1 MSLAVELFLLNINHE
16 RIKAMRKIVKTRWV
30 LLFIV
35 LLCGLGVRAQSWET
49 IGAPGI
55 SSGDVSFTSIAV
67 ENGTPYV
74 AYRDGA
80 NNYKATVKKFN
91 GVNWVTVGQ
100 AGFTSP
106 NIGVPSLA
114 VYNGTPYVAYQ
125 GNFFDD
131 GQKAMVKKFDGTS
144 WVDVGS
150 TAASS
155 GNASMVTV
163 AIDNGTIYVA
173 FEDYSNSQKATV
185 KKLNGNIWEDVGLPV
200 STGVGDYPIIA
211 INNGIPYIAFSDESN
226 GGKAVVKK
234 FNGTTWETVGNSGFS
249 AGDLYWCSLAFDNT
263 TPYLAY
269 VDAANGN
276 KATVMKFNGIVWE
289 NVGPSGFST
298 NLATYP
304 DLVINNGIP
313 SISYIDAIDD
323 PFNTVFT
330 LVVKQFNGTIWED
343 VGSTPVTTDNADYS
357 SLTTAN
363 GVLYVS
369 YKDDGSNYK
378 LTVKKF
384 GTPVVPMKLKFIT
397 SSDGRSIKLPLY
409 GSVNCTVDWGD
420 GSSPENYTTV
430 GLKSHTFTTAGT
442 YIVSISGSLTR
453 FGYYDIGNA
462 SGWRGSG
469 YLTEVI
475 DFGDIGLTSLAGAFS
490 DADNLSVVPT
500 TLPSSITD
508 LSYCFYLN
516 SRVSITNLNSWDLSH
531 VTNMLGAFYEAS
543 AFNQDIS
550 GWDVSNV
557 ISMENLFKRAYA
569 FNQPIGTWDVGNVI
583 TMEDMFRNATAFN
596 QPIGSWDVSSV
607 TTMEGMFES
616 NSVFNQDIGNWNVAG
631 VTTMASMFD
640 WATAFNQDISSWDVG
655 SVTDMSWMF
664 SGATAFNQNLANW
677 DITSVTTME
686 DMFANVTLSTAN
698 YDAILTAW
706 ASQTVQ
712 QNVLFGAGN
721 SKYSAGTAASA
732 RASLINN
739 DNWTIT
745 DGGMNIITYTWNGS
759 VSSDWNTAANW
770 DLNTVPG
777 ATDDVVITNTGTAPM
792 LSASAQVSCN
802 ALTVNSGA
810 SLTISSG
817 GSLIAN
823 SSTGTVIVKRTLS
836 GTNQYHF
843 ISSPVNNADL
853 STVFEVSLQ
862 DKIYLRRY
870 DEPSGNWMNITIP
883 ATLSNGIGYSFF
895 RSATKAI
902 GTSATFTGTLITS
915 DLTPSISNN
924 GPAGNDQYKG
934 YNLIGNPYTSAIKWG
949 QGNWNRSN
957 VDDAVYV
964 WSNGVYKSYVGGVG
978 ALTNGVIP
986 AQQGFF
992 VKANG
997 ASPSIT
1003 IPAAARVHNT
1013 QAFYKNSIFN
1023 TLRLE
1028 VASSVNDYVDATFIR
1043 FAPEATAL
1051 FDNQLDAYKLENDAE
1066 APMIYT
1072 TAGEDLLS
1080 VNSLPSSNQ
1089 YSELVVSFTAGVNG
1103 RYNITASGMESFGNS
1118 NIVLMDMLTNATQN
1132 LALNPIYA
1140 FDATTQDASDR
1151 FKVSFAS
1158 VGIDNNP
1165 LQNIGIYSSD
1175 GKIMLQLPEVTKAEV
1190 IITSIAGQVVASH
1203 FINAVGLIE
1212 LPVSVSSGIYVV
1224 SVKGQAGIVTRKV
1237 FVR

>member
-1 MSLAVELFLLNINHE
+1 MSFLFEFFLLNINHE
-16 RIKAMRKIVKTRWV
+16 RIKAMRRIVKTRWV
-30 LLFIV
+30 LLFMV
-35 LLCGLGVRAQSWET
+35 LLCGLGLRAQSWET

-55 SSGDVSFTSIAV
+55 SSGAVSFTSIAV
-67 ENGTPYV
+67 KNGTPYV
-74 AYRDGA
+74 AYKDET
-80 NNYKATVKKFN
+80 NSSKA
-91 GVNWVTVGQ
+91 
-100 AGFTSP
+100 A
-106 NIGVPSLA
+106 
-114 VYNGTPYVAYQ
+114 
-125 GNFFDD
+125 
-131 GQKAMVKKFDGTS
+131 
-144 WVDVGS
+144 
-150 TAASS
+150 
-155 GNASMVTV
+155 
-163 AIDNGTIYVA
+163 
-173 FEDYSNSQKATV
+173 
-185 KKLNGNIWEDVGLPV
+185 
-200 STGVGDYPIIA
+200 
-211 INNGIPYIAFSDESN
+211 
-226 GGKAVVKK
+226 
-234 FNGTTWETVGNSGFS
+234 
-249 AGDLYWCSLAFDNT
+249 
-263 TPYLAY
+263 
-269 VDAANGN
+269 
-276 KATVMKFNGIVWE
+276 
-289 NVGPSGFST
+289 
-298 NLATYP
+298 
-304 DLVINNGIP
+304 
-313 SISYIDAIDD
+313 
-323 PFNTVFT
+323 
-330 LVVKQFNGTIWED
+330 
-343 VGSTPVTTDNADYS
+343 
-357 SLTTAN
+357 
-363 GVLYVS
+363 
-369 YKDDGSNYK
+369 
-378 LTVKKF
+378 VKKF
-384 GTPVVPMKLKFIT
+384 GTPSVPMKLKFIT

-420 GSSPENYTTV
+420 GSSPENYTTA
-430 GLKSHTFTTAGT
+430 GLKSHTFITAGT
-442 YIVSISGSLTR
+442 YIVSISGSLGQ
-453 FGYYDIGNA
+453 FGYYDLGNEI
-462 SGWRGSG
+462 GWRGSG

-500 TLPSSITD
+500 TLLSSITD

-550 GWDVSNV
+550 GWDVGNV
-557 ISMENLFKRAYA
+557 TDMENLFKRAYA
-569 FNQPIGTWDVGNVI
+569 FNQPIGTWDVGSVTI
-583 TMEDMFRNATAFN
+583 MEDMFRDATAFN

-616 NSVFNQDIGNWNVAG
+616 SSV
-631 VTTMASMFD
+631 
-640 WATAFNQDISSWDVG
+640 
-655 SVTDMSWMF
+655 
-664 SGATAFNQNLANW
+664 FNQNLAGW
-677 DITSVTTME
+677 DISSVTSME

-706 ASQTVQ
+706 ALQTVQ
-712 QNVLFGAGN
+712 PNVLFSAGN
-721 SKYSAGTAASA
+721 SKYSAGAAATA
-732 RASLINN
+732 RASLIND

-745 DGGMNIITYTWNGS
+745 DGGMNVITYTWNGS

-802 ALTVNSGA
+802 ALTVNSSA

-823 SSTGTVIVKRTLS
+823 SSSGTVIVKRTLS
-836 GTNQYHF
+836 GTNQHHF
-843 ISSPVNNADL
+843 ISSPVNDADL
-853 STVFEVSLQ
+853 STVFDASLH

-883 ATLSNGIGYSFF
+883 TSLSNGVGYSYY
-895 RSATKAI
+895 RSVVKVVSTL
-902 GTSATFTGTLITS
+902 ATFTGSLITS
-915 DLTPSISNN
+915 DVTPSISNN

-949 QGNWNRSN
+949 QGNWNLSN

-1003 IPAAARVHNT
+1003 IPSASRVHNT
-1013 QAFYKNSIFN
+1013 QAFYKNSVAN
-1023 TLRLE
+1023 TLQLE

-1043 FAPEATAL
+1043 FAPKATAL

-1072 TAGEDLLS
+1072 NAGEDLLS
-1080 VNSLPSSNQ
+1080 VNSLPSSTQ
-1089 YSELVVSFTAGVNG
+1089 YSEIVVSFTAGVNG
-1103 RYNITASGMESFGNS
+1103 RYSITASGMESFGNS
-1118 NIVLMDMLTNATQN
+1118 NIVLMDMLTNTTQN
-1132 LALNPIYA
+1132 LALNPIY
-1140 FDATTQDASDR
+1140 
-1151 FKVSFAS
+1151 SF
-1158 VGIDNNP
+1158 
-1165 LQNIGIYSSD
+1165 D
-1175 GKIMLQLPEVTKAEV
+1175 GKIMVQLPEVTKAEA
-1190 IITSIAGQVVASH
+1190 IITNMAGQVVASH

>member
-1 MSLAVELFLLNINHE
+1 
-16 RIKAMRKIVKTRWV
+16 MRKIVKTRWV

-35 LLCGLGVRAQSWET
+35 LLCGLGLRAQSWET

-55 SSGDVSFTSIAV
+55 SSGAVSFTSIAV

-74 AYRDGA
+74 AYKDET
-80 NNYKATVKKFN
+80 NSSKA
-91 GVNWVTVGQ
+91 
-100 AGFTSP
+100 A
-106 NIGVPSLA
+106 
-114 VYNGTPYVAYQ
+114 
-125 GNFFDD
+125 
-131 GQKAMVKKFDGTS
+131 
-144 WVDVGS
+144 
-150 TAASS
+150 
-155 GNASMVTV
+155 
-163 AIDNGTIYVA
+163 
-173 FEDYSNSQKATV
+173 
-185 KKLNGNIWEDVGLPV
+185 
-200 STGVGDYPIIA
+200 
-211 INNGIPYIAFSDESN
+211 
-226 GGKAVVKK
+226 
-234 FNGTTWETVGNSGFS
+234 
-249 AGDLYWCSLAFDNT
+249 
-263 TPYLAY
+263 
-269 VDAANGN
+269 
-276 KATVMKFNGIVWE
+276 
-289 NVGPSGFST
+289 
-298 NLATYP
+298 
-304 DLVINNGIP
+304 
-313 SISYIDAIDD
+313 
-323 PFNTVFT
+323 
-330 LVVKQFNGTIWED
+330 
-343 VGSTPVTTDNADYS
+343 
-357 SLTTAN
+357 
-363 GVLYVS
+363 
-369 YKDDGSNYK
+369 
-378 LTVKKF
+378 VKKF
-384 GTPVVPMKLKFIT
+384 GTPSVPMKLKFIT
-397 SSDGRSIKLPLY
+397 SSDGRSIKLPLF
-409 GSVNCTVDWGD
+409 GSVDCTVDWGD
-420 GSSPENYTTV
+420 GTPTENFTTA

-442 YIVSISGSLTR
+442 YIVSISGSLGR
-453 FGYYDIGNA
+453 FGYYDLGNGL
-462 SGWRGSG
+462 GWRGSG

-557 ISMENLFKRAYA
+557 IDMENLFKRAYA
-569 FNQPIGTWDVGNVI
+569 FNQPIGTWDVGSVT

-664 SGATAFNQNLANW
+664 SGATAFNQNLAGW
-677 DITSVTTME
+677 DISSVTSME

-706 ASQTVQ
+706 ALQTVQ
-712 QNVLFGAGN
+712 SNVLFSAGN
-721 SKYSAGTAASA
+721 SKYSAGAAATA
-732 RASLINN
+732 RASLIND

-745 DGGMNIITYTWNGS
+745 DGGMNVITYTWDGS

-823 SSTGTVIVKRTLS
+823 SSIGTVIVKRTLS

-853 STVFEVSLQ
+853 STVFEASLH

-883 ATLSNGIGYSFF
+883 ATLSNGVGYSFF
-895 RSATKAI
+895 RSPVKLI

-949 QGNWNRSN
+949 QGNWNLSN

-964 WSNGVYKSYVGGVG
+964 WSNGVYNSYVGGVG

-997 ASPSIT
+997 ATPSIT
-1003 IPAAARVHNT
+1003 IPSTSRVHNT
-1013 QAFYKNSIFN
+1013 QAFYKNSVAN
-1023 TLRLE
+1023 TLQLE

-1072 TAGEDLLS
+1072 NAGEDLLS
-1080 VNSLPSSNQ
+1080 VNSLPSSTQ
-1089 YSELVVSFTAGVNG
+1089 YSEIVVSFTAGVNG
-1103 RYNITASGMESFGNS
+1103 RYSITASGMESFGNN
-1118 NIVLMDMLTNATQN
+1118 NIVLMDMLTNTTQN
-1132 LALNPIYA
+1132 LALNPIYS
-1140 FDATTQDASDR
+1140 FDATTLDASNR

-1158 VGIDNNP
+1158 VGIDDNP
-1165 LQNIGIYSSD
+1165 LQNIGIYSFD
-1175 GKIMLQLPEVTKAEV
+1175 GKIMVQLPEVTKAEA
-1190 IITSIAGQVVASH
+1190 IITNMAGQVVASH

>member
-1 MSLAVELFLLNINHE
+1 MSLSFEFFLLNINHE

-35 LLCGLGVRAQSWET
+35 LLCGLGLRAQSWET

-55 SSGDVSFTSIAV
+55 SSGAVSFTSIAV

-74 AYRDGA
+74 AYKDET
-80 NNYKATVKKFN
+80 NSSKATVKKF
-91 GVNWVTVGQ
+91 
-100 AGFTSP
+100 
-106 NIGVPSLA
+106 
-114 VYNGTPYVAYQ
+114 
-125 GNFFDD
+125 
-131 GQKAMVKKFDGTS
+131 GTS
-144 WVDVGS
+144 S
-150 TAASS
+150 
-155 GNASMVTV
+155 
-163 AIDNGTIYVA
+163 
-173 FEDYSNSQKATV
+173 
-185 KKLNGNIWEDVGLPV
+185 
-200 STGVGDYPIIA
+200 
-211 INNGIPYIAFSDESN
+211 
-226 GGKAVVKK
+226 
-234 FNGTTWETVGNSGFS
+234 
-249 AGDLYWCSLAFDNT
+249 
-263 TPYLAY
+263 
-269 VDAANGN
+269 
-276 KATVMKFNGIVWE
+276 
-289 NVGPSGFST
+289 
-298 NLATYP
+298 
-304 DLVINNGIP
+304 
-313 SISYIDAIDD
+313 
-323 PFNTVFT
+323 
-330 LVVKQFNGTIWED
+330 
-343 VGSTPVTTDNADYS
+343 
-357 SLTTAN
+357 
-363 GVLYVS
+363 
-369 YKDDGSNYK
+369 
-378 LTVKKF
+378 
-384 GTPVVPMKLKFIT
+384 VPMKLKFIT

-409 GSVNCTVDWGD
+409 GSVDCTVDWGD
-420 GSSPENYTTV
+420 GTPTENFTTA

-442 YIVSISGSLTR
+442 YIVSISGSLGQ
-453 FGYYDIGNA
+453 FGYYDLGNGL
-462 SGWRGSG
+462 GWRGSG

-550 GWDVSNV
+550 GWDVGNV
-557 ISMENLFKRAYA
+557 TDMENLFKRAYA
-569 FNQPIGTWDVGNVI
+569 FNQPIGTWDVGSVTI
-583 TMEDMFRNATAFN
+583 MEDMFRNATAFN

-616 NSVFNQDIGNWNVAG
+616 SSV
-631 VTTMASMFD
+631 
-640 WATAFNQDISSWDVG
+640 
-655 SVTDMSWMF
+655 
-664 SGATAFNQNLANW
+664 FNQNLAGW
-677 DITSVTTME
+677 DISSVTSME

-706 ASQTVQ
+706 ALQTVQ
-712 QNVLFGAGN
+712 SNVLFSAGN
-721 SKYSAGTAASA
+721 SKYSAGAAATA
-732 RASLINN
+732 RASLIND

-745 DGGMNIITYTWNGS
+745 DGGMSVITYTWNGS

-802 ALTVNSGA
+802 ALTVNSSA

-823 SSTGTVIVKRTLS
+823 SSSGTVIVKRTLS

-853 STVFEVSLQ
+853 STVFEASLH

-883 ATLSNGIGYSFF
+883 ATLSNGVGYSFF
-895 RSATKAI
+895 RSPVKAI

-949 QGNWNRSN
+949 QGNWNLSN

-1003 IPAAARVHNT
+1003 IPSASRVHNT
-1013 QAFYKNSIFN
+1013 QAFYKNSVAN
-1023 TLRLE
+1023 TLQLE

-1043 FAPEATAL
+1043 FAPKATAL

-1072 TAGEDLLS
+1072 NAGEDLLS
-1080 VNSLPSSNQ
+1080 VNSLPSSTQ
-1089 YSELVVSFTAGVNG
+1089 YSEIVVSFTAGVNG
-1103 RYNITASGMESFGNS
+1103 RYSITASGMESFGNS
-1118 NIVLMDMLTNATQN
+1118 NIVLMDMLTNTTQN
-1132 LALNPIYA
+1132 LALNPIYS
-1140 FDATTQDASDR
+1140 FDATTLDASNR

-1158 VGIDNNP
+1158 VGIDDNP
-1165 LQNIGIYSSD
+1165 LQNIGIYSFD
-1175 GKIMLQLPEVTKAEV
+1175 GKIMVQLPEVTKAEA
-1190 IITSIAGQVVASH
+1190 IITNMAGQVVASH